1 MCRVSTLGTLRY
13 SFLQPFARPSLCR
26 ATNFMR
32 QTFTLLWRQALAN
45 PERDPVFA
53 WILDEPTTVAIV
65 HLPSKLETVE
75 CRLRDPT
82 WVRQKDK
89 PTSGPDRP
97 ERLLTTDHPP
107 DIQAGPRQMAFYGG
121 PRLKGNLQAALR
133 ALCPQSAILRGT
145 QSASILSSVFGALYP
160 ILATERPTRKSD
172 YPFHCLDRLSMIPQ
186 RDGPKAARRFGIG
199 LASSPVPGES
209 GVGDDWHWH
218 SHTQSPRARLK
229 RDSVPGATAVHRR
242 GQSVVAPPRRA
253 ARRPSK
259 PGTCAQS
266 ETPTTRPGL
275 PDRTA

>member
-145 QSASILSSVFGALYP
+145 QRIHFEIRIRRSLPYPRNREAYPQIRLSLPLPRSSVNDP
-160 ILATERPTRKSD
+160 
-172 YPFHCLDRLSMIPQ
+172 
-186 RDGPKAARRFGIG
+186 AA
-199 LASSPVPGES
+199 
-209 GVGDDWHWH
+209 
-218 SHTQSPRARLK
+218 
-229 RDSVPGATAVHRR
+229 
-242 GQSVVAPPRRA
+242 
-253 ARRPSK
+253 
-259 PGTCAQS
+259 
-266 ETPTTRPGL
+266 
-275 PDRTA
+275 